1 MIETARILL
10 VEDDRVQAT
19 LILDLLGS
27 EGYQTTWRTS
37 LADARRTVP
46 EAAWDLFLLDRVLPD
61 GDGTDLCQE
70 LRCNPATQALPI
82 IIITGRDRPDERVEG
97 LVRGADDYIPKP
109 FHAKEF
115 LARVRACLRTLSL
128 QRELMQKAEELAR
141 KNEELERAQAEL
153 VRSQRLAAIG
163 EVGLAIRHEINNPL
177 GTVLGYTELL
187 LTQAE
192 GVPEDVQR
200 KLEAVRRASLRIRD
214 VVRRLEVLRDDRTVE
229 YVPGVNMTDLRGENQ
244 TPGRQ
249 G

>member
-10 VEDDRVQAT
+10 LEDDRVQGT
-19 LILDLLGS
+19 LIMDLLGG
-27 EGYQTTWRTS
+27 EDYQTTWCAS
-37 LADARRTVP
+37 LAEARRAVP

-61 GDGTDLCQE
+61 GDGSDLCQE
-70 LRCNPATQALPI
+70 LRRNPATQGLPI
-82 IIITGRDRPDERVEG
+82 IMITGRDRPEDRVEG
-97 LVRGADDYIPKP
+97 LLRGADDYIPKP

-115 LARVRACLRTLSL
+115 LARVRACLRTLGL

-153 VRSQRLAAIG
+153 IRTQRLAAIG

-187 LTQAE
+187 LTQGE
-192 GVPEDVQR
+192 GLPDDVQR
-200 KLEAVRRASLRIRD
+200 KLEAIRRASLRIRD

-229 YVPGVNMTDLRGENQ
+229 YVPGVNMTDLRGEGQ
-244 TPGRQ
+244 APGRQ